1 MTQQLFHKGM
11 FTNRPRSSSFS
22 GATNQ
27 GNIELADKT
36 DKESEEQLFT
46 EVYCGKRQR
55 SSPDAV
61 MRNQKQAKVNY
72 WLATPAV
79 PTSNRFK
86 GLEVIEQADKPE
98 IQTPKPTR
106 PPPLFIDGVK
116 NIQPLMK
123 LLEDVSKRRI

>member
-11 FTNRPRSSSFS
+11 FTNSPRLSSFS

-55 SSPDAV
+55 SSSDAV
-61 MRNQKQAKVNY
+61 MRNQKQAKLNY

-79 PTSNRFK
+79 PTSNRSK
-86 GLEVIEQADKPE
+86 GS
-98 IQTPKPTR
+98 
-106 PPPLFIDGVK
+106 
-116 NIQPLMK
+116 K
-123 LLEDVSKRRI
+123 L